1 LHLEQKK
8 VEKGRGTP
16 VLMLFS
22 AILTQHRRIP
32 HMVKSQKNNT
42 TKSAVNKEKNE
53 SYFEARKIN
62 ASTPCETCSES
73 LSSFGGLASLIKF
86 FDIVG
91 FEEVIGGSYVKPS
104 RPVQLGDYKM
114 LIGVII
120 LLFIGFNRVAH
131 FFYIRRDCFLCRYF
145 KVEKLPVVSTFW
157 RYINSLGINQGQS
170 LLRVMAVLRE
180 RVWHYCGICYG
191 GINIDIDTTAETVYG
206 DQQGGRSCYN
216 TEKRGAKAY
225 RPVVAFIEQTREYIA
240 GKLRSGK
247 TMSGDEVSKFIM
259 LIKDSLPGCVKRVF
273 VRADCEFFSWE
284 AVKELTKDDGFDF
297 TIATSNCRPP
307 FAEGNWYPDKHDKA
321 NISYNECIYTPTGW
335 EKEFRFVVMRILN
348 KPKRVGKCSI
358 EELFEDARYTYRI
371 FCTTR
376 SAKPHKVIEE
386 YDKRADVEN
395 LVGEAKR
402 EGLSAIP
409 SGKFKNNY
417 AWFQIVMLSYNIWRY
432 IKILAQQCIAKEK
445 GDTLQQIDTLG
456 LGGIQDNT
464 VRIARLKLLFI
475 AAKIVFHDNHTTVR
489 YSIQDT
495 RTPGLLKLLGY
506 MDELRKKPKKWLTG
520 TWLCRFSFNK
530 A

>member
-1 LHLEQKK
+1 
-8 VEKGRGTP
+8 
-16 VLMLFS
+16 
-22 AILTQHRRIP
+22 
-32 HMVKSQKNNT
+32 MVKSQKNNT
-42 TKSAVNKEKNE
+42 TKSALNKGKNG

-62 ASTPCETCSES
+62 ASTPYETCSES

-91 FEEVIGGSYVKPS
+91 FEELIDSSFIKPPRS
-104 RPVQLGDYKM
+104 VQLGDYKM
-114 LIGVII
+114 LIGVIV

-145 KVEKLPVVSTFW
+145 KVERLPVVSTFW
-157 RYINSLGINQGQS
+157 RYIDSMGINQGQS
-170 LLRVMAVLRE
+170 LLKVMAVLRE
-180 RVWHYCGICYG
+180 RVWHYSGISYG
-191 GINIDIDTTAETVYG
+191 CINIDIDTTAETVYG
-206 DQQGGRSCYN
+206 NQQGGRSCYN
-216 TEKRGAKAY
+216 TQKRGAKAY
-225 RPVVAFIEQTREYIA
+225 RPVVAFIEQTREYIV

-247 TMSGDEVSKFIM
+247 TMSGEEVSKFIK
-259 LIKDSLPGCVKRVF
+259 LIKDSLPGCVKRF
-273 VRADCEFFSWE
+273 FFRADSEFFSWE
-284 AVKELTKDDGFDF
+284 AVKELTKDGRSDF

-307 FAEGNWYPDKHDKA
+307 FAESNWYPDNHDKA
-321 NISYNECIYTPTGW
+321 ISYNECSYTPLGW
-335 EKEFRFVVMRILN
+335 EKEFRFVIMRIVN
-348 KPKRVGKCSI
+348 KPKKVGKCSI
-358 EELFEDARYTYRI
+358 EELFEDDRYTYRT

-376 SAKPHKVIEE
+376 AAKPHKVIEE

-432 IKILAQQCIAKEK
+432 IKILAQQCIAKK
-445 GDTLQQIDTLG
+445 HGDTGTQVDTLG
-456 LGGIQDNT
+456 LGEIEDNT

-475 AAKIVFHDNHTTVR
+475 AAKIVFHGNHTTVR

-506 MDELRKKPKKWLTG
+506 MDELRKKPKKWLNG
-520 TWLCRFSFNK
+520 TWPCRFSFNN

>member
-1 LHLEQKK
+1 
-8 VEKGRGTP
+8 
-16 VLMLFS
+16 
-22 AILTQHRRIP
+22 
-32 HMVKSQKNNT
+32 MVKSQNKDT
-42 TKSAVNKEKNE
+42 RKSALNKGKNE
-53 SYFEARKIN
+53 SWFEARKIN

-91 FEEVIGGSYVKPS
+91 FEEVIAGSYVKPS

-131 FFYIRRDCFLCRYF
+131 FFYIRRDSFLCRYF

-157 RYINSLGINQGQS
+157 RYLNSLGINQGQS

-180 RVWHYCGICYG
+180 RVWHYSGLSYG
-191 GINIDIDTTAETVYG
+191 CVNIDIDTTAETVYG
-206 DQQGGRSCYN
+206 EQQGGRICYN
-216 TEKRGAKAY
+216 TEKKGAKAY

-247 TMSGDEVSKFIM
+247 TMSGEEVSKFIM
-259 LIKDSLPGCVKRVF
+259 LIKDGLPGCVKRF
-273 VRADCEFFSWE
+273 FFRADSEFFSWA
-284 AVKELTKDDGFDF
+284 AVKELTKDGRSDF

-307 FAEGNWYPDKHDKA
+307 FAESNWYPDKHNKTKIA
-321 NISYNECIYTPTGW
+321 YNECIYKPSGW
-335 EKEFRFVVMRILN
+335 GKECRFVVMRVLK
-348 KPKRVGKCSI
+348 KPKKVGKCSVLA
-358 EELFEDARYTYRI
+358 LFEDDRYTYRM

-376 SAKPHKVIEE
+376 TAKPHKVIDE

-432 IKILAQQCIAKEK
+432 IKILAQQCIAKEH
-445 GDTLQQIDTLG
+445 GDTGAQVDTLG
-456 LGGIQDNT
+456 LGEIEDNT

-475 AAKIVFHDNHTTVR
+475 AAKIVFNSNRTKVK
-489 YSIQDT
+489 YSIEDT

-506 MDELRKKPKKWLTG
+506 MDELRKTPKKWLNG
-520 TWLCRFSFNK
+520 TWQCRFSFNK
-530 A
+530 V